1 MITVGL
7 DVGYDAVR
15 MVAID
20 HTGSGPALHRI
31 GAQSYDIPYSPEHV
45 FNQPDDLT
53 SAIRTV
59 IETYGDPGWPV
70 TIGIRNR
77 FATFLMPQVE
87 KRMKG
92 NQREEWLR
100 WEAGHFVDDSLDHY
114 ILDSDLTGY
123 QTDQTEDIFLVA
135 ARRDAVETTQS
146 LAEAAGVA
154 PAAMTVA
161 SIALINAFEKSYAPS
176 DRETAAL
183 VHVEQACVD
192 IIFLHDAQINLA
204 VMPLDQGSGIASGL
218 RSFGSQFKFL
228 INQMPEEDAPNTVYV
243 SGSQKSLQ
251 KLCSEWGEQLNRRV
265 TLMMPFQNME
275 IPDPLQKPLKHI
287 NQAAFMIATGL
298 AFQKLD

>member
-20 HTGSGPALHRI
+20 HTGSRPALHRI
-31 GAQSYDIPYSPEHV
+31 AAQSYDIPYSPEHL
-45 FNQPDDLT
+45 FDQPDYLT
-53 SAIRTV
+53 SVIRTV

-135 ARRDAVETTQS
+135 VRRDAVEKLQS
-146 LAEAAGVA
+146 LAEAAGIA

-176 DRETAAL
+176 DRETVAL
-183 VHVEQACVD
+183 VHHRMPVIVEPDAYSSWLAGD
-192 IIFLHDAQINLA
+192 ADNASIFRAPLCAQLTFHRVGPA
-204 VMPLDQGSGIASGL
+204 VNRVG
-218 RSFGSQFKFL
+218 F
-228 INQMPEEDAPNTVYV
+228 DAPECIAFYEKP
-243 SGSQKSLQ
+243 QLSL
-251 KLCSEWGEQLNRRV
+251 G
-265 TLMMPFQNME
+265 F
-275 IPDPLQKPLKHI
+275 
-287 NQAAFMIATGL
+287 
-298 AFQKLD
+298 